1 MRKRIPII
9 CKILQDGAAVP
20 ETGEGRDRRHQG
32 QGAQQPHQPRPRGVQ
47 GALRSLFEP
56 HLRQPRSDRREL
68 HQGLRALQEQDLRA
82 RQKAGRRPRA
92 RLRRL
97 PRDRV
102 HIQAPPDLRLA
113 HPAQPD
119 RARAVRPDADPGV
132 DAEPGDGRE
141 QGHLHQ
147 AGE

>member
-1 MRKRIPII
+1 MEMH
-9 CKILQDGAAVP
+9 D
-20 ETGEGRDRRHQG
+20 
-32 QGAQQPHQPRPRGVQ
+32 
-47 GALRSLFEP
+47 
-56 HLRQPRSDRREL
+56 
-68 HQGLRALQEQDLRA
+68 QE
-82 RQKAGRRPRA
+82 AGRGPRA

-147 AGE
+147 AGKGFNREVTPGSPQ